1 MKLNK
6 KGFTLIELLAVIVI
20 LAIIMVIAV
29 PQILNVIENS
39 RKSSWK
45 SNIGLIEEGMELGE
59 TITGFNGGSATTDSF
74 SLTAACSVEGTWTE
88 NTNITAKI
96 ANVAKISAKDT
107 KVLCGATSGIVNVVP
122 ETGGQFDGQKTIT
135 ITKGANGT
143 YSDNWD
149 TQYPASQN
157 SGS

>member
-29 PQILNVIENS
+29 PQILEVIENS

-59 TITGFNGGSATTDSF
+59 TISGFNDGSATTGSF
-74 SLTAACSVEGTWTE
+74 SLSAACATSESDSTWLADKD
-88 NTNITAKI
+88 ITGAI
-96 ANVAKISAKDT
+96 SNVAKISAKDT
-107 KVLCGATSGIVNVVP
+107 QVLCGPSAGVVRVVAKSK
-122 ETGGQFDGQKTIT
+122 GQFDGQKTIT
-135 ITKGANGT
+135 ITRSSNGT
-143 YSDNWD
+143 YSDD
-149 TQYPASQN
+149 YATQYPAQ
-157 SGS
+157 

>member
-59 TITGFNGGSATTDSF
+59 TLTGFNDGSATTDKF
-74 SLTAACSVEGTWTE
+74 SLTAVCSVGDTNPVWTE
-88 NTNITAKI
+88 NTDITTAISK
-96 ANVAKISAKDT
+96 VAKISTKDT
-107 KVLCGATSGIVNVVP
+107 QVLCGATSGVVKVVAKS
-122 ETGGQFDGQKTIT
+122 GGQFDGQKTIT
-135 ITKGANGT
+135 VTKSANGT
-143 YSDNWD
+143 FSDDWD
-149 TQYPASQN
+149 TQYPSSN
-157 SGS
+157 